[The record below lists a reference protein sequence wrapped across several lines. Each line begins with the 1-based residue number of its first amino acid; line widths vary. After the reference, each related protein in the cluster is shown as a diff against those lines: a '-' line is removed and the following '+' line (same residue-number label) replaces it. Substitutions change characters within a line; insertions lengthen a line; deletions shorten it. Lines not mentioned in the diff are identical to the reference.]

1 MRGRCLFDK
10 LKLRAF
16 SANFSEQVARVAPEF
31 GKALRLCVGFPKG
44 SIERFPV
51 CEGFLIWVF

>member
-1 MRGRCLFDK
+1 MF
-10 LKLRAF
+10 A
-16 SANFSEQVARVAPEF
+16 ANFSEQVARVAPEL